1 MVRRTAK
8 AADQLYDALN
18 NIFPIERKKETTW
31 EMAWG
36 EKAKESGSLAPDELT
51 KMTQDYSRAEV
62 VLPLIKL
69 VEQYKNVGAGHEVL
83 HCFDVAKGS
92 VELLKELQDA
102 GIAEDK
108 YFPHTTEDAFL
119 AGVLHDLGLALKP
132 EAFEEILGFRLALED
147 MIKREHHYVLTGGG
161 NPDKPLYNKGP
172 VEDDLFGAALLSV
185 SGLGLRNDVRT
196 ALLSSLDAKT
206 KAKLTV
212 QTNDLPQLPKV
223 LDAIWYHDGNLPIR
237 GHAEAAMLVG
247 DRLSFY
253 EQGRLTSV
261 DIKQG
266 VDKLLGYTVLE
277 DGWEERSTKTDP
289 AYMEKWIDKKAPGF
303 VALVRG
309 TRVYDFLVEDLVPR
323 GRSVKTM
330 SSPAFWRAVDAM
342 NYVVE
347 QLDQNTLL
355 KEAIGTDTIRELHKR
370 YHQVQQFY
378 RLCPNK

>member
-132 EAFEEILGFRLALED
+132 EAFEEILGFRVALED

-223 LDAIWYHDGNLPIR
+223 LDAIWYADGNLPLR

-247 DRLSFY
+247 DRMSFY

-277 DGWEERSTKTDP
+277 DGWEERS
-289 AYMEKWIDKKAPGF
+289 
-303 VALVRG
+303 
-309 TRVYDFLVEDLVPR
+309 
-323 GRSVKTM
+323 
-330 SSPAFWRAVDAM
+330 
-342 NYVVE
+342 
-347 QLDQNTLL
+347 
-355 KEAIGTDTIRELHKR
+355 
-370 YHQVQQFY
+370 
-378 RLCPNK
+378 